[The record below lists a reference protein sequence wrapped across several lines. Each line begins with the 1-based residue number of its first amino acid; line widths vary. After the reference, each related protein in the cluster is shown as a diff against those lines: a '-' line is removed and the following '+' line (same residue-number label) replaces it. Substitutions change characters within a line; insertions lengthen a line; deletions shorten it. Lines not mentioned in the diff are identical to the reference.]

1 MRIYRYICVFLLG
14 VVLISLFES
23 LESGK
28 FALSR
33 MALVNSLI
41 PVGIVAF
48 IDLIKL
54 VINRIRR
61 CD

>member
-1 MRIYRYICVFLLG
+1 MRIYRHICVFLLG

-28 FALSR
+28 FVLSG
-33 MALVNSLI
+33 MALVNALI

-54 VINRIRR
+54 VINRMRR